1 MRAAAIS
8 IAVFFAFLATL
19 RREPP
24 GRADAAAPAP
34 RIIVPPPPLPMK
46 AEPPKKEKPKAPGP
60 PAYELVRPAPK
71 GFKPVEGRKVELKLI
86 PEREYVSRGRSFWY
100 RLEMQNMGRQ
110 TLLWDEKDSFFE
122 DGYLRDANVRFLVTQ
137 PDGRVV
143 RMLPPLD
150 DYGADRDGTGIR
162 VRLKSGETLVSR
174 PWAYQGD
181 GAGQVWGPFREL
193 ASRYNFTFL
202 GRYKIKAVLNREA
215 LGQVE
220 SNEVEFD
227 VVP

>member
-1 MRAAAIS
+1 MRATAIG
-8 IAVFFAFLATL
+8 IAVFSAFLFTL

-34 RIIVPPPPLPMK
+34 VVTSPPAPLPIK
-46 AEPPKKEKPKAPGP
+46 PQPKKKAPASPAP
-60 PAYELVRPAPK
+60 PVYELVRPAPK

-110 TLLWDEKDSFFE
+110 TLQWDEKDSFFE

-137 PDGRVV
+137 PDGREV
-143 RMLPPLD
+143 RMQPPLD
-150 DYGADRDGTGIR
+150 DYGAERDGGGIR

-181 GAGQVWGPFREL
+181 GVGQVWGPFREL

-215 LGQVE
+215 LGLVE